1 MKRSIE
7 INLTNLLPFL
17 FLAGRVLLYLAFI
30 PNGLHGFGDFPIYF
44 DNATLPGLPYF
55 QYWSEYPPVFAW
67 TIEIIYLLS
76 QGNQFI
82 FDFILYFLLSIAGA
96 ISIWLVAKISALLSD
111 NEKETTIRT
120 IIYFGFLSFTA
131 YSWWYFD
138 PIPVTMM
145 LAAIYFLIKDKDNF
159 TAFWL
164 GVGILTKWFPIL
176 LLPAIFRIRKL
187 KTFIRITSIALGLVV
202 LVWGIHF
209 LLSPT
214 MTWASLQ
221 AQPSRASWQ
230 TLWALIDGN
239 MTTGAFVPIEEKIWP
254 EAATFPRGN
263 LPVIPTWI
271 TLIVFG
277 AIGLWLLFKID
288 PHKKENLLPMLG
300 ITWVLF
306 LIWSPGW
313 SPQWLLYLTPLI
325 CLSLPYHT
333 TIYLC
338 FGLFLVTLIEWPLLL
353 THHLFQGLWIIVP
366 IRMVLLI
373 ALIFV
378 WYRITRKQNHVSLQQ
393 IG

>member
-44 DNATLPGLPYF
+44 ENAALPGLPYF

-76 QGNQFI
+76 QGNQFL
-82 FDFILYFLLSIAGA
+82 FDFILYFLLSISGA

-138 PIPVTMM
+138 PIPVTLM
-145 LAAIYFLIKDKDNF
+145 LAAIYFLIKGKDNF
-159 TAFWL
+159 TAIWL

-187 KTFIRITSIALGLVV
+187 KTFIRITSIALGLVL
-202 LVWGIHF
+202 LVWGFHY

-221 AQPSRASWQ
+221 AQPLRASWQ

-239 MTTGAFVPIEEKIWP
+239 MTTGAFLPIAEKLNP
-254 EAATFPRGN
+254 KSATFRMGN
-263 LPVIPTWI
+263 PAVIPSWL
-271 TLIVFG
+271 TLIVFA
-277 AIGLWLLFKID
+277 AIGVWLLYKID
-288 PHKKENLLPMLG
+288 TQKKHSLIAMIG
-300 ITWVLF
+300 ITWALF

-313 SPQWLLYLTPLI
+313 SPQWLLYLLPLI
-325 CLSLPYHT
+325 CLSLPVQKVLMLT
-333 TIYLC
+333 
-338 FGLFLVTLIEWPLLL
+338 FSLFIITLIEWPMLL
-353 THHLFQGLWIIVP
+353 THHFFISLWVIIP
-366 IRMVLLI
+366 IRMILLTFFI
-373 ALIFV
+373 IV
-378 WYRITRKQNHVSLQQ
+378 WYQFSLSEKNLKLNNL
-393 IG
+393 